1 MVVAIGRKVKFILD
15 VPKEYLDLEESIA
28 SLTIS
33 FSTLLI
39 KMQKLLKSMERRRL
53 AKQRVKFVY
62 PFAARVVCW
71 CGHHNSLNEGCQK

>member
-15 VPKEYLDLEESIA
+15 VPKEYLDLEESIV

-39 KMQKLLKSMERRRL
+39 KMQKTPEKYGKKKVSKTKS
-53 AKQRVKFVY
+53 
-62 PFAARVVCW
+62 
-71 CGHHNSLNEGCQK
+71 